1 MGNRPRA
8 LGVQKWPQKHTFER
22 SKAKN
27 FTRDFSREVRL
38 LTSPCPASLASDR
51 HPCLKYEGLLSLM
64 GNLKI
69 ADSNRKS
76 ILPKKFENTN
86 CCQQIL
92 VNSMDKPVDYF
103 RRIHHGAWRV
113 ASCRWHS
120 WRCKYKPLR
129 SLSTCGLYYRHSIFL
144 SCFFFQLA
152 VRFLYYNIIIMK
164 VGNINKYTSL

>member
-38 LTSPCPASLASDR
+38 LTSPCPASLASDK
-51 HPCLKYEGLLSLM
+51 HPCFKYEGLSLM

-69 ADSNRKS
+69 ADSTRKS
-76 ILPKKFENTN
+76 ILPIKFENTN

-103 RRIHHGAWRV
+103 RRIHHSAWRV
-113 ASCRWHS
+113 AVDYFTTVRGVACRWHS
-120 WRCKYKPLR
+120 WRCKYKPI
-129 SLSTCGLYYRHSIFL
+129 SGLSTCGLYYRQLGTVS
-144 SCFFFQLA
+144 SCLVSF
-152 VRFLYYNIIIMK
+152 
-164 VGNINKYTSL
+164 SS